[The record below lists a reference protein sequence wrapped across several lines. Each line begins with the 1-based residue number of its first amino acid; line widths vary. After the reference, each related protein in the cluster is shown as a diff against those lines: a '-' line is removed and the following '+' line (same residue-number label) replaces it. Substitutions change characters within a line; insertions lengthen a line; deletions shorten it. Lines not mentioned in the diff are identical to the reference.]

1 MIASNQAFCYFR
13 AVFLSGV
20 GASIVSIS
28 EWVLNGTIESVN
40 ITADGRVGLGVVAPV
55 EALEVAGN
63 MVVSGNM
70 SAGNMG
76 MFRNRII
83 NGDMRID
90 QRNNGAASTTTGTY
104 KLDRWTCLHGGGTVT
119 GSVRRVNLTSADP
132 PYNSGFINAIE
143 STVSQTGGTWGVY
156 FMFQRI
162 EGNMIYDIINQP
174 ITVSFWAKGNS
185 AFTLTV
191 DVDRTVGGGG
201 GDRVAKNVSITTSW
215 TYYTLTWAIPSP
227 AVTISSSTLTS
238 DYLDL
243 NFTCGINISNYIL
256 TCTGVQLE
264 KGTRATPFEFRPSAI
279 EMQLCQRYYW
289 RMSSPVGSSPRY
301 GTVVCRGGTTVHLT
315 QPLPVMMRSQPSFVG
330 GSGTFTMYPSGA
342 TTTGITGVPADCTI
356 FTASWDIYVN
366 VSLTAGFAQEIYGT
380 VGSSYLDVSAEL

>member
-1 MIASNQAFCYFR
+1 
-13 AVFLSGV
+13 
-20 GASIVSIS
+20 
-28 EWVLNGTIESVN
+28 
-40 ITADGRVGLGVVAPV
+40 
-55 EALEVAGN
+55 

-243 NFTCGINISNYIL
+243 NFTCGIQSANPYGQIMSISMNSTTSAYGIL
-256 TCTGVQLE
+256 HFPVCLRNDKYTIDVPTTASLLFFQIAQWSPSAAPTALLSGVTLASDGRTIASTGVNF
-264 KGTRATPFEFRPSAI
+264 A
-279 EMQLCQRYYW
+279 
-289 RMSSPVGSSPRY
+289 
-301 GTVVCRGGTTVHLT
+301 
-315 QPLPVMMRSQPSFVG
+315 G
-330 GSGTFTMYPSGA
+330 GSGLTVGA
-342 TTTGITGVPADCTI
+342 TG
-356 FTASWDIYVN
+356 YVRFYN
-366 VSLTAGFAQEIYGT
+366 TS
-380 VGSSYLDVSAEL
+380 VGYIAFNAEL